1 MNRVLFNGPMC
12 TWVPIIRICRNF
24 ADTLLKNPIPCLP
37 CWHHGLSHG
46 GQPIH
51 GPVVPLAMFLFSLPF
66 VCGPGVCCWS
76 RQTGRRNSGILLGF
90 AKSWKR
96 MPDIDPLS
104 PIRAIVSRSSKY
116 GKPLESSLPGPKK
129 TSWNSAAV
137 MGPRT
142 DRQKERFFLQDK
154 MISEFILGF
163 LFWSFIFPNIC
174 NRENS
179 IMLC

>member
-1 MNRVLFNGPMC
+1 MC
-12 TWVPIIRICRNF
+12 TLAPIIRICRNF
-24 ADTLLKNPIPCLP
+24 AFEEPNPLFALLTPWFPFWSRDTFESWWSTHSWPRCASGNV
-37 CWHHGLSHG
+37 S
-46 GQPIH
+46 
-51 GPVVPLAMFLFSLPF
+51 PLFLLPF

-116 GKPLESSLPGPKK
+116 GKPLGSESSLPGPKK
-129 TSWNSAAV
+129 TSRNSAAV

-142 DRQKERFFLQDK
+142 DRQKERFFFYRKRLQF
-154 MISEFILGF
+154 EFIGH
-163 LFWSFIFPNIC
+163 
-174 NRENS
+174 
-179 IMLC
+179 

>member
-1 MNRVLFNGPMC
+1 MC
-12 TWVPIIRICRNF
+12 TLAPIIRICRNF
-24 ADTLLKNPIPCLP
+24 AFEEPNPLFALLTPWFPFWSRDTFESWWSTHSWPRCASGNV
-37 CWHHGLSHG
+37 S
-46 GQPIH
+46 
-51 GPVVPLAMFLFSLPF
+51 PLFLLPF

-116 GKPLESSLPGPKK
+116 GKPLGSESSLPGPKK

-142 DRQKERFFLQDK
+142 DRQKEKTSIWIYLTLINFL
-154 MISEFILGF
+154 
-163 LFWSFIFPNIC
+163 WN
-174 NRENS
+174 
-179 IMLC
+179 